1 MSGVRFTSRRPLG
14 TWADAITADT
24 ALGWRWAMALIER
37 GLLVNP
43 NEKFYVSLAHTDE
56 DVERTL
62 EAVDEAFASLRR

>member
-1 MSGVRFTSRRPLG
+1 MECLK
-14 TWADAITADT
+14 
-24 ALGWRWAMALIER
+24 R

-62 EAVDEAFASLRR
+62 QICDDAFAACK